1 MLRLWSLSWILHW
14 LQATFSQAWSP
25 CLYQKKLSSLWFL
38 RNTKHEKIL
47 KTYLSFFVMFL
58 IQIFVPINV
67 KIMFFLIISSPYY
80 CRSNKIRAYVNKK
93 CILRLSKMI
102 FKSIIKVAVLI
113 FIKYCSLYL
122 MLSKENQ
129 FQNDLIHFWSR
140 KFTLKIEISRFWR
153 LCSNPWRSLY
163 RVIQWKSY
171 EKNNSELE
179 TAWIS
184 MICWIPQDF

>member
-93 CILRLSKMI
+93 CILRLSKMVQVKCCSI
-102 FKSIIKVAVLI
+102 FSLNIWCYKKKIIFDQESFTFFKDLEVILWKNYKKS
-113 FIKYCSLYL
+113 SLV
-122 MLSKENQ
+122 
-129 FQNDLIHFWSR
+129 
-140 KFTLKIEISRFWR
+140 T
-153 LCSNPWRSLY
+153 
-163 RVIQWKSY
+163 
-171 EKNNSELE
+171 
-179 TAWIS
+179 
-184 MICWIPQDF
+184 